1 MELGQRAEA
10 KRELQGV
17 IAVAPDNLAA
27 IRALAEIHQKA
38 GDVEE
43 TFQAEMRSPTPPVS
57 PPSDADPVLTQLK
70 GWLDAILADRSQP
83 R

>member
-1 MELGQRAEA
+1 
-10 KRELQGV
+10 
-17 IAVAPDNLAA
+17 
-27 IRALAEIHQKA
+27 
-38 GDVEE
+38 
-43 TFQAEMRSPTPPVS
+43 VS

>member
-1 MELGQRAEA
+1 
-10 KRELQGV
+10 V